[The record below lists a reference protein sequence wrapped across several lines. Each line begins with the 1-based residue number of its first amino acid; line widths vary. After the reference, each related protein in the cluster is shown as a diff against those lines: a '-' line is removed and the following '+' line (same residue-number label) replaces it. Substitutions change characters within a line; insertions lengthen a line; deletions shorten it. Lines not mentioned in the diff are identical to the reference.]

1 MKKSLF
7 IFSIVLFALC
17 SCQKTPVQN
26 FCGSYSFKT
35 GGHLELLG
43 KVFDMENPLV
53 LKDTVFTRSL
63 LPENGQLRIVE
74 ASGDRVKLTMNVFV
88 GSPVVFD
95 GTVNG
100 NSITLEPIERRV
112 VIYRDTELVDLFDE
126 VLLKVWGTGE
136 KYGNSL
142 IINLEYGGSF
152 RLGLVPCT
160 VKSSNVKCVAVEN
173 E

>member
-1 MKKSLF
+1 MKKVLIVFSFFLF
-7 IFSIVLFALC
+7 TLC

-35 GGHLELLG
+35 GGHIELSG
-43 KVFDMENPLV
+43 KVPDSENPGSF
-53 LKDTVFTRSL
+53 KDTVFTKSVV
-63 LPENGQLRIVE
+63 PENGQLRIVQE
-74 ASGDRVKLTMNVFV
+74 NGDNVKVMMNVLT

-100 NSITLEPIERRV
+100 TSITLAPIERRV
-112 VIYRDTELVDLFDE
+112 TIYRDNELVELFNE
-126 VLLKVWGTGE
+126 ALLTVRGTGE
-136 KYGNSL
+136 KYDNSL
-142 IINLEYGGSF
+142 IINMEYSGNF
-152 RLGLVPCT
+152 DFVQMPCT

>member
-35 GGHLELLG
+35 GGHLELSG
-43 KVFDMENPLV
+43 
-53 LKDTVFTRSL
+53 KDTVFTRSL

-100 NSITLEPIERRV
+100 NSITLEPIDRRV

-152 RLGLVPCT
+152 RLGLIPCT
-160 VKSSNVKCVAVEN
+160 VKSSNVKCVAVKN